1 MNIEE
6 EEEEKKPNASG
17 IHWENFNS
25 LKKKKKV
32 WSHSAL

>member
-1 MNIEE
+1 MNIEEEE

-25 LKKKKKV
+25 LKKKKSV
-32 WSHSAL
+32 VP